1 MTGKDVLKMLLCL
14 HGYDRN
20 VKVESY
26 QLNRIAVKV
35 MQSDT
40 KCMQRVP
47 MVIVMM
53 KLIVMD

>member
-26 QLNRIAVKV
+26 RGEGNA
-35 MQSDT
+35 SDT
-40 KCMQRVP
+40 KCMQRMP

-53 KLIVMD
+53 KLTVMD

>member
-26 QLNRIAVKV
+26 RGEGNAIVECNRIRSV
-35 MQSDT
+35 
-40 KCMQRVP
+40 CRECRW
-47 MVIVMM
+47 
-53 KLIVMD
+53 